1 MCFATQSAKR
11 NARDARSTKTN
22 LTTLSIMNKKRISQE
37 QRITR
42 LEKIVAQVYL
52 LSQMNAKKLKE
63 ITDEDTTTTEGQ
75 ED

>member
-1 MCFATQSAKR
+1 
-11 NARDARSTKTN
+11 
-22 LTTLSIMNKKRISQE
+22 MNKKRISQE

-52 LSQMNAKKLKE
+52 LSQMNANKLKE
-63 ITDEDTTTTEGQ
+63 ITNESTTTTEGQ

>member
-1 MCFATQSAKR
+1 
-11 NARDARSTKTN
+11 
-22 LTTLSIMNKKRISQE
+22 MNKKRISQE

-52 LSQMNAKKLKE
+52 LSQMNANKLKE
-63 ITDEDTTTTEGQ
+63 IINEDTTTSEGQ

>member
-1 MCFATQSAKR
+1 MCFATLGAKR

-22 LTTLSIMNKKRISQE
+22 LTIISTMNKKRISQE
-37 QRITR
+37 QRLKR

-63 ITDEDTTTTEGQ
+63 ITNEDTTTAEGQ

>member
-1 MCFATQSAKR
+1 
-11 NARDARSTKTN
+11 
-22 LTTLSIMNKKRISQE
+22 MNKKRISQE

-52 LSQMNAKKLKE
+52 LSQMNANKLKE
-63 ITDEDTTTTEGQ
+63 ITNESTTAAEGQ